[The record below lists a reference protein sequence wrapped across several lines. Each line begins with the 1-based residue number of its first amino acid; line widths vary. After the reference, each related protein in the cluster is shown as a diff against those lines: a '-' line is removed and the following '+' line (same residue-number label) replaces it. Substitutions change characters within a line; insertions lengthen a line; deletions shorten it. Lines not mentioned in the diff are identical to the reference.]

1 MDTTDRQILQALQAN
16 GRATAS
22 QIARQVSLSVPA
34 VSERMRKLE
43 DSGVILGYAARVDQA
58 ALGRGLM
65 AFILVLLSD
74 SKWVDGFRE
83 AVTGL
88 DAVTECHHIA
98 GEYDYLL
105 KTRTSDTK
113 ELEGLLKDLKR
124 IRGVARTNT
133 VIALATVKDAP

>member
-1 MDTTDRQILQALQAN
+1 MDKMDRQILQALQAN

-22 QIARQVSLSVPA
+22 EIARQVSLSVPA

-43 DSGVILGYAARVDQA
+43 EAGVILGYAARLDQA
-58 ALGRGLM
+58 MLGRGLM

-74 SKWVDGFRE
+74 SKWVDGFRD
-83 AVTGL
+83 AVTRL
-88 DAVTECHHIA
+88 DAVAECHHIA

-105 KTRTSDTK
+105 KTRTADTK
-113 ELEGLLKDLKR
+113 ELEGLLRDIKR

-133 VIALATVKDAP
+133 VIALATIKDAP